1 MKIIGLTGGIGS
13 GKSTVAKW
21 FEEKEIPVYNSDLEA
36 KRLMNENP
44 GIRNRLI
51 EKFGTETY
59 GSSGLNRAYLAR
71 LVFQNP
77 AELKALNEIVHPFVF
92 EDFRVW
98 VKKQN
103 AEFVVKEAAILF
115 ESGSYKDCDGV
126 LSVIADEKIRIERVM
141 QRDQISKAQV
151 LERIKNQWADARKV
165 ELSDWVLYNNSGLD
179 ELRKEFETVY
189 RQILMKLS

>member
-51 EKFGTETY
+51 EKFGTGTY
-59 GSSGLNRAYLAR
+59 GSSCLNRAYLAR

-77 AELKALNEIVHPFVF
+77 AKLKALNEIVHPVVF

-98 VKKQN
+98 VKSQN

-115 ESGSYKDCDGV
+115 ESGSYKDCDWV

-151 LERIKNQWADARKV
+151 LERIKNQWADARKM